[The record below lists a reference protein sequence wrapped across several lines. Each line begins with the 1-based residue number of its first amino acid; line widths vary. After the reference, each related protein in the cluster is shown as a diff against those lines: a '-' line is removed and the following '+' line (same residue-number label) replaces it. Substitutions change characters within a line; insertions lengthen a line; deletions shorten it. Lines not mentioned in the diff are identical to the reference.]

1 MPLPMARGFRR
12 GLRWPGMRRDPVRFT
27 DASGTPV
34 VGTLRETGCRAGVV
48 LTHGIVGSRG
58 MPELEALASALE
70 GIRDVLSIDVRGH
83 GDGPGRFTW
92 GRDEWMQVEAAARHL
107 GAPDRPVA
115 AVGFSFGGYHTAK
128 AAIAGAPFDRVALV
142 GAPFDFRLYD
152 RMPLNRALWRHLPL
166 MIRRRRRLPRVERLP
181 RMRERGLEARD
192 LARIAV
198 PTLVVHGE
206 DDWLISRRHAEAF
219 AAAIPRSTFL
229 EIERGLHAEY
239 LMQSSP
245 EVFVGAL
252 REFLSWPRG

>member
-1 MPLPMARGFRR
+1 
-12 GLRWPGMRRDPVRFT
+12 MRRDPVQFA

-34 VGTLRETGCRAGVV
+34 VGTLRETGCRAAVV

-58 MPELEALASALE
+58 MPELEALAGALE
-70 GIRDVLSIDVRGH
+70 VTRDVLSIDVRGH

-92 GRDEWMQVEAAARHL
+92 GRDEWMQVEAAARYL
-107 GAPDRPVA
+107 GAPARPVA

-128 AAIAGAPFDRVALV
+128 AALSGAPLDRVVLV

-181 RMRERGLEARD
+181 RMRERD
-192 LARIAV
+192 LSRITV
-198 PTLVVHGE
+198 PTLVVHGA
-206 DDWLISRRHAEAF
+206 DDWLVSRRHAEAF
-219 AAAIPRSTFL
+219 AAAIPRATFL

-245 EVFVGAL
+245 GALVRAL
-252 REFLSWPRG
+252 REFLTLP